1 MANPDEELDTLLND
15 FETGKIPL
23 LLFLKRLDAFK
34 REYGLQH
41 SERLGKAVIGSFGCH
56 TEGRDLMAGLLE
68 ANGFR
73 TVVAGR
79 DTSIE
84 DVIAMCRDPE
94 VTVLCLSVQTTYD
107 CPEVLEASRLLEEE
121 GIRDRIVL
129 NIGGSPIT
137 KELSDRAGGDV
148 FSTTASGSAR
158 KVREEVLR
166 RTSD

>member
-1 MANPDEELDTLLND
+1 
-15 FETGKIPL
+15 
-23 LLFLKRLDAFK
+23 
-34 REYGLQH
+34 
-41 SERLGKAVIGSFGCH
+41 
-56 TEGRDLMAGLLE
+56 
-68 ANGFR
+68 
-73 TVVAGR
+73 VAGR